1 MMENSVT
8 KSTLMESAACR
19 CLLLSFLV
27 ISIYIAT
34 ITAAYAGIAT
44 PMGSVLCMIVGFVY
58 GNLGR
63 ALATLAIIVIGVG
76 ATLGK
81 VSWGLAIT
89 VGVGISIIFNAQVI
103 MALMTGQAGSC

>member
-1 MMENSVT
+1 MLGARGGMV
-8 KSTLMESAACR
+8 LAVA
-19 CLLLSFLV
+19 L
-27 ISIYIAT
+27 
-34 ITAAYAGIAT
+34 TAAGCSVRAAPPSAAT
-44 PMGSVLCMIVGFVY
+44 PMGSVLCVVVGFVY

-89 VGVGISIIFNAQVI
+89 VGIGISIIFNAQAI
-103 MALMTGQAGSC
+103 MATMTGQAGSC